1 MSILK
6 WLDKNFE
13 FMCLALILAVM
24 TVLSFAN
31 VVMRY
36 CFHNALSW
44 SDELCCYGLAVR
56 AFFAL
61 PASIRHQSQIRVD
74 TLTMMLSKKVQKYV
88 GIVCNAVMLIFTVIC
103 TKGAVDLF
111 TKTLETNQKSPALQ
125 IPVANLYAIMGFC
138 FALSVFRVAQALF
151 LTFTKSDEEGEK

>member
-13 FMCLALILAVM
+13 YVCLAMILFVM
-24 TVLSFAN
+24 TVLSFTN

-44 SDELCCYGLAVR
+44 SDELCCYGLALS

-74 TLTMMLSKKVQKYV
+74 TLTMLLSEKTQKYV
-88 GIVCNAVMLIFTVIC
+88 GMVCNVVMLIFTSIC
-103 TKGAVDLF
+103 TKGSFDLYV
-111 TKTLETNQKSPALQ
+111 KTLSTNQKSPALQ
-125 IPVANLYAIMGFC
+125 IPVANLYAVMGFC
-138 FALSVFRVAQALF
+138 FLLAVLRVVQALVTGF
-151 LTFTKSDEEGEK
+151 KKTNEEKKA